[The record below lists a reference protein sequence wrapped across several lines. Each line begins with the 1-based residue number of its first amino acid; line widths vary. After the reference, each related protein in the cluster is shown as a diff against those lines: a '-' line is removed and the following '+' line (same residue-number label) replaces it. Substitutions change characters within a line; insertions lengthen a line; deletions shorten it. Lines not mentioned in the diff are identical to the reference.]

1 MKGLA
6 RISRN
11 DTLKAEFKKAWW
23 AVDKTNHVSGWKIIG
38 EMLALIC
45 GRLQR
50 FGADVPKTEF
60 ERLRTDG
67 HTLFY
72 NESEVTRPAAAL
84 LRQLGMEK

>member
-23 AVDKTNHVSGWKIIG
+23 AVDKTNHMSGWKIIG

-45 GRLQR
+45 GRPQR

-60 ERLRTDG
+60 KRLRTDG

-72 NESEVTRPAAAL
+72 KESEAQRNVEA
-84 LRQLGMEK
+84 QH